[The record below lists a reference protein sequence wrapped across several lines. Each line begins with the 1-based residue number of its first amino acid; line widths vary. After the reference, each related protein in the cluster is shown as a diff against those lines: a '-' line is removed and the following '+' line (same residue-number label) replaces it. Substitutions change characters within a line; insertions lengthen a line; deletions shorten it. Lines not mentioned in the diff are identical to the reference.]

1 MDAALAD
8 KDWLVGDYSLADMAW
23 APNAHSLN
31 LMKYPFERHPN
42 VQAWYERF
50 KQRLAYQ
57 ERMMSLEPP
66 PAAEASAG

>member
-1 MDAALAD
+1 
-8 KDWLVGDYSLADMAW
+8 MAW

>member
-1 MDAALAD
+1 MNAALAD
-8 KDWLVGDYSLADMAW
+8 KHWLVGDYSLADMAW
-23 APNAHSLN
+23 APHAHRLN
-31 LMKYPFERHPN
+31 LMKYPFERHSN

-66 PAAEASAG
+66 PATEAY